1 MVIERPQ
8 ASSLLYVGRTCAG
21 SEIPARHIAPV
32 VESGDMS
39 TRCAPT
45 FIDEATLN
53 GSPPRRATS
62 PGTVGRNAGRTT
74 ADVLLYTEI
83 SPVTNAITPVNVPD
97 VASLASKS
105 VKRSRP
111 PVLSSSATRTLTPLS
126 MRIGFQGILR
136 IACS

>member
-1 MVIERPQ
+1 MDRPH
-8 ASSLLYVGRTCAG
+8 ARSLLYVGLTCAG

-62 PGTVGRNAGRTT
+62 PGTVGRNAGSTT

-83 SPVTNAITPVNVPD
+83 NPVTNAMTPVSEPGD
-97 VASLASKS
+97 ASLASRS

-126 MRIGFQGILR
+126 IRIGFHGILR
-136 IACS
+136 MACS